1 MVCGSGLL
9 SSVVCGSGVLL
20 LQWCTVACAVA
31 HESTSILT
39 HTMFLPPFFSS
50 SPLPPAPRRDAQR
63 PKAGGAPNR
72 YPRRQRREPFT
83 SHVRVPPVKKAT
95 TVTAGAPP
103 ERWALL
109 PHAPQVEGVRSMRR
123 GREEREKKK
132 RREEDKRRREEWRE
146 KNEERGEKR
155 EGRREMGPAAALVC
169 VSVSCVSCLDSE
181 DTVSDL
187 FSPLLRHSHTQVRP
201 QV

>member
-1 MVCGSGLL
+1 MCCSWRVAVGVRQL
-9 SSVVCGSGVLL
+9 VCGSGVLSCCSSGVL

-31 HESTSILT
+31 HESTSVLT

-50 SPLPPAPRRDAQR
+50 SPLPPLAPRRDAQR
-63 PKAGGAPNR
+63 RKAGGAPHR

-123 GREEREKKK
+123 GREERRRGGEEEK
-132 RREEDKRRREEWRE
+132 KRRREEWRD
-146 KNEERGEKR
+146 KNEKRGEKR
-155 EGRREMGPAAALVC
+155 KERWVLLLPWC
-169 VSVSCVSCLDSE
+169 V
-181 DTVSDL
+181 
-187 FSPLLRHSHTQVRP
+187 
-201 QV
+201 